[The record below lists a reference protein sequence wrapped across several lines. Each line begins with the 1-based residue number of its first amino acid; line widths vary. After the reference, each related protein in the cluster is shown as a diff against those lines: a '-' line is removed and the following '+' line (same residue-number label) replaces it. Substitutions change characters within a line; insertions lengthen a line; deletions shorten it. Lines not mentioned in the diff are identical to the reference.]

1 MPRFS
6 EGSPEL
12 CECIATL
19 KTMSDEDLQAMYEQ
33 VFGAEAGNPD
43 IEFER
48 FKLEGLATNEEFREA
63 LIAECDVRRWNASM
77 RTSK

>member
-6 EGSPEL
+6 ESSPQL

-19 KTMSDEDLQAMYEQ
+19 KRMSDEDLQAMYQQ
-33 VFGAEAGNPD
+33 VFGEEAGNPD
-43 IEFER
+43 KEFER

-63 LIAECDVRRWNASM
+63 LIAECDIRRWNASM
-77 RTSK
+77 KTSK